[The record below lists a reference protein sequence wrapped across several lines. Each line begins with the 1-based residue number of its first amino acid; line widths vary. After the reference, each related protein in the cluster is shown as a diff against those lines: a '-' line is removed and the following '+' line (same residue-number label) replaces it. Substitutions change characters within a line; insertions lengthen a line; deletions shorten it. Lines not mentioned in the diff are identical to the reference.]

1 MYNIKEVRN
10 LMNILDKYIDQLLEK
25 STPQAPIWNIEKI
38 KSGKPSTW
46 NYIDGCMIKAILDLY
61 AIKGDKKFLEF
72 ADSFIDYFVQEDGS
86 IHSYDPLEYNI
97 DNVNAGKTLFEL
109 YKLTGKEK
117 YRKAIETI
125 YSQVKFQPRT
135 KEGNFWH
142 KLIYP
147 YQVWLDGLY
156 MGQPFYVQYEAEFNN
171 CENIMDSFNQFM
183 NVYKIMRDPKTGLYY
198 HGYDS
203 TKQIFW
209 ADKETGL
216 SKNFW
221 IRALGWYSMALIDT
235 VAVMP
240 DQFQEQK
247 DKLCSI
253 YKELIDSMLKFQDPS
268 GMWYQVVDQGGKEG
282 NYLETS
288 GSAIFAYS
296 IMKSVRMGILDKS
309 YFKHGLKAFNG
320 TCDKY
325 LSEKDGELQLDGICL
340 VSGLGPYDN
349 KRRDGTFEY
358 YMSEPIV
365 SNDAKGVAPLV
376 LAYIETLYYLKNS
389 EHYTETK

>member
-1 MYNIKEVRN
+1 
-10 LMNILDKYIDQLLEK
+10 MNILDKYIDQLLEK

-61 AIKGDKKFLEF
+61 AIKGDKKFLDF
-72 ADSFIDYFVQEDGS
+72 ADSFIDYFVQDDGS

-147 YQVWLDGLY
+147 YQIWLDGLY
-156 MGQPFYVQYEAEFNN
+156 MGQPFYVQYEVEFNDCKN
-171 CENIMDSFNQFM
+171 VMDSFNQFM
-183 NVYKIMRDPKTGLYY
+183 TVYEIMRDPKTGLYY

-240 DQFQEQK
+240 DQFKEQK
-247 DKLCSI
+247 DKLCEI
-253 YKELIDSMLKFQDPS
+253 YKELIDSMLKFQHPS
-268 GMWYQVVDQGGKEG
+268 GMWYQVVDQGDREG

-309 YFKHGLKAFNG
+309 YFKYGLKAFNG

-349 KRRDGTFEY
+349 KRRNGTFEY

-376 LAYIETLYYLKNS
+376 LAYIETLYYLINS
-389 EHYTETK
+389 EHYTETNSL

>member
-1 MYNIKEVRN
+1 MV
-10 LMNILDKYIDQLLEK
+10 MILQ
-25 STPQAPIWNIEKI
+25 SRF
-38 KSGKPSTW
+38 SG
-46 NYIDGCMIKAILDLY
+46 A
-61 AIKGDKKFLEF
+61 
-72 ADSFIDYFVQEDGS
+72 V
-86 IHSYDPLEYNI
+86 
-97 DNVNAGKTLFEL
+97 
-109 YKLTGKEK
+109 
-117 YRKAIETI
+117 
-125 YSQVKFQPRT
+125 
-135 KEGNFWH
+135 
-142 KLIYP
+142 
-147 YQVWLDGLY
+147 
-156 MGQPFYVQYEAEFNN
+156 
-171 CENIMDSFNQFM
+171 
-183 NVYKIMRDPKTGLYY
+183 
-198 HGYDS
+198 
-203 TKQIFW
+203 
-209 ADKETGL
+209 KETGL

-253 YKELIDSMLKFQDPS
+253 YKELMTLCLNSRT
-268 GMWYQVVDQGGKEG
+268 QVVCGIRQQTRVGKEG

-365 SNDAKGVAPLV
+365 F
-376 LAYIETLYYLKNS
+376 
-389 EHYTETK
+389 